1 MIDCNGVNSYAFYSS
16 LILNWR
22 EDKHKNG
29 RLKKRE
35 GPPKLLS
42 LAKGLAKR

>member
-29 RLKKRE
+29 QVEYGITFPFMKCHLIT
-35 GPPKLLS
+35 
-42 LAKGLAKR
+42 